1 MKDGGRLVSWTE
13 GQARPWIQNSDHS
26 LMRCGLSVW
35 FLFPFRL
42 QLIIFPLI
50 SSFLPRVYLSFFPP
64 PSLSS
69 PIFIFPLIKHNIKSE
84 IVSIKYGLRSLYKML
99 AVDESGFYFYLFCKL
114 ALIKWPWLMPLDYSV
129 PFGVKGSCSGK
140 KKKQYP
146 FLPWIFEVHPSKL
159 TLYEFRWYH
168 ITLLPLHPMALGSGL
183 CFAAMSWQESVKCY
197 PDECWDLSHQCLRWS
212 WAPPHSS
219 ASQTHYR

>member
-13 GQARPWIQNSDHS
+13 GQARPWIQDSDHS

-42 QLIIFPLI
+42 QLFIFPLI

-69 PIFIFPLIKHNIKSE
+69 PIFILPLIKHNIKSE
-84 IVSIKYGLRSLYKML
+84 IVSYKYGLRALYKML

-129 PFGVKGSCSGK
+129 PFGVKGSCSEK
-140 KKKQYP
+140 KKRNSTHSFP
-146 FLPWIFEVHPSKL
+146 EFLKCTQANWLCTNLDDTISPSCLSIPWL
-159 TLYEFRWYH
+159 
-168 ITLLPLHPMALGSGL
+168 
-183 CFAAMSWQESVKCY
+183 
-197 PDECWDLSHQCLRWS
+197 
-212 WAPPHSS
+212 
-219 ASQTHYR
+219 